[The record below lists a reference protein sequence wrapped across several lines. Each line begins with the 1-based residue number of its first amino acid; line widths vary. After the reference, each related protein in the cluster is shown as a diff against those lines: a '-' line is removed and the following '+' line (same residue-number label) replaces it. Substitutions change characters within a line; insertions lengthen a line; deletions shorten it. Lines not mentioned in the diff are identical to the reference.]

1 MVDVTP
7 VKGPTGKF
15 QIPQTAIDSVNRNG
29 IGLKG
34 PLMTPV
40 GKGHQS
46 LNLAL
51 RKYVLCLGHLLML
64 YVYYNAVGFCLSNC
78 FNDQHMLC

>member
-1 MVDVTP
+1 VDVTP
-7 VKGPTGKF
+7 VKGPMGKF

-51 RKYVLCLGHLLML
+51 RKFVLLSASTCLKMCHVWLT
-64 YVYYNAVGFCLSNC
+64 VRSAFASQ
-78 FNDQHMLC
+78 F